1 MDEASFRKLERLF
14 DMAMSDP
21 MSEPGAQPRALIK
34 ARNKVRLAGGLLA
47 RCLGCKDNMLR
58 ST

>member
-1 MDEASFRKLERLF
+1 
-14 DMAMSDP
+14 MAMSDP